1 MNRQFFPPIVA
12 TTLCAGALA
21 AALAAGPARAEPVV
35 LTIVH
40 VNDLDRLDGSGDR
53 GGVARLA
60 TVVREVRAS
69 ASHVLVT
76 HGGDAISPSLLS
88 SFDKGAHMIDLFNR
102 VGFDAMVLGN
112 HEFDFTPAVT
122 VARIAEARF
131 PILATNALEPD
142 GTLIDGV
149 TENLLIEV
157 GAYRVGVFGL
167 TTAVTPMISSSDP
180 VAFRPATEVAAVQAR
195 KLRDAGAD
203 LVVALAH
210 TGRNEDEALIRQ
222 GVVDL
227 LLSGHDHDMKVEIGD
242 DTTFIESGA
251 QAEFVTIVEI
261 AMDTAEGRDGPR
273 FVWEP
278 SVRVVNTVSVAPDP
292 DLQAVVDAYLGRF
305 ERELNVEIGSTAVE
319 LDSRRRVVRSRE
331 SGIANLFADVMR
343 KDRRNN
349 RPICVV
355 RGVLVWSLSGSL
367 SVRTRTFCGRSDA
380 IWSRLRNEHG
390 KTGVGRGAW
399 R

>member
-112 HEFDFTPAVT
+112 HEFDFTSAVT

-242 DTTFIESGA
+242 DTTFIASGA

-292 DLQAVVDAYLGRF
+292 DLQAVVDA
-305 ERELNVEIGSTAVE
+305 
-319 LDSRRRVVRSRE
+319 
-331 SGIANLFADVMR
+331 
-343 KDRRNN
+343 
-349 RPICVV
+349 
-355 RGVLVWSLSGSL
+355 
-367 SVRTRTFCGRSDA
+367 
-380 IWSRLRNEHG
+380 
-390 KTGVGRGAW
+390 
-399 R
+399 